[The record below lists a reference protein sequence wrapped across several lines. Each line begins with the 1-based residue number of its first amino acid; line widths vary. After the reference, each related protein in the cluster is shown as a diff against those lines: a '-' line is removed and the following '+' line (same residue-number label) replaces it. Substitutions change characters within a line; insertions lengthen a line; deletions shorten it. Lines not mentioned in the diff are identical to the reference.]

1 MLAGKGRVLKA
12 ACGSVAAALAIIL
25 GGCATRAQ
33 QADSVAAHAGMS
45 RTVLEGSRFHHV
57 SYERIVPGA
66 PAGDF
71 PAGDSLAGRS
81 VALVPAGD
89 SLANRSVAGRSVAR
103 LFIFVDGD
111 GRPWV
116 RGGRATATDPTS
128 RHPLLLD
135 LAAQTQTGSVLYLG
149 RPCYLGLARTIEC
162 QPSDWTSARYS
173 TQIVESLAA
182 AANRFVSE
190 HDIQEV
196 ILIGH
201 SGGGTLAVLMA
212 PQVEHLRAVVTIA
225 GNLDVSG
232 WSAFHAYLPL
242 AGSLDP
248 AAGLQ
253 LPKGVTEIHL
263 VGGVDRNVPP
273 QLMQR
278 YLAGHPG
285 ALVWTYPT
293 FNHECCWRE
302 AWPEVLPRL
311 MDAIVLDRG
320 ASGPVQEGS
329 M

>member
-1 MLAGKGRVLKA
+1 MLCHGP
-12 ACGSVAAALAIIL
+12 SVAAALAIIL
-25 GGCATRAQ
+25 CGCATEAQ
-33 QADSVAAHAGMS
+33 QPDLVAARAGMS

-57 SYERIVPGA
+57 SYDRIVPGA
-66 PAGDF
+66 P
-71 PAGDSLAGRS
+71 
-81 VALVPAGD
+81 
-89 SLANRSVAGRSVAR
+89 

-116 RGGRATATDPTS
+116 RGGRAVAADPTS

-135 LAAQTQTGSVLYLG
+135 LAAQTHNASVLYLG
-149 RPCYLGLARTIEC
+149 RPCYLGLARTSEC

-173 TQIVESLAA
+173 TQVVQSLAE

-190 HDIQEV
+190 HDIREV
-196 ILIGH
+196 VLIGH

-212 PQVEHLRAVVTIA
+212 PQVQHLRAVVTIA
-225 GNLDVSG
+225 GNLDVSA

-248 AAGLQ
+248 ATGRA

-263 VGGVDRNVPP
+263 VGGADRNVPP

-278 YLAGHPG
+278 YLAGHPA

-311 MDAIVLDRG
+311 MDA
-320 ASGPVQEGS
+320 

>member
-1 MLAGKGRVLKA
+1 MSLLAGNDRVLKA
-12 ACGSVAAALAIIL
+12 ACGSVAAALAIFL
-25 GGCATRAQ
+25 CGCATRAQ
-33 QADSVAAHAGMS
+33 QADSVAARAGMS
-45 RTVLEGSRFHHV
+45 RTVLEGSRFHHI

-66 PAGDF
+66 
-71 PAGDSLAGRS
+71 
-81 VALVPAGD
+81 
-89 SLANRSVAGRSVAR
+89 R
-103 LFIFVDGD
+103 LFVFVDGD

-116 RGGRATATDPTS
+116 RGGRAIATDPTS

-135 LAAQTQTGSVLYLG
+135 LAAQTRTGSVLYLG
-149 RPCYLGLARTIEC
+149 RPCYLGLARTPEC

-173 TQIVESLAA
+173 TQIVQSLAA

-196 ILIGH
+196 LLIGH

-248 AAGLQ
+248 AGGWA
-253 LPKGVTEIHL
+253 LPKGVMEIHL
-263 VGGVDRNVPP
+263 VGGADRNVPP

-285 ALVWTYPT
+285 ALVWTYST

-302 AWPEVLPRL
+302 AWPAVLPRL
-311 MDAIVLDRG
+311 MDAVWRPE
-320 ASGPVQEGS
+320 S
-329 M
+329 

>member
-1 MLAGKGRVLKA
+1 MPQA
-12 ACGSVAAALAIIL
+12 AFSSLVAAALTVIL
-25 GGCATRAQ
+25 CGCATREQ
-33 QADSVAAHAGMS
+33 QADSVAARAGMS
-45 RTVLEGSRFHHV
+45 RTVLEGARFHHV

-66 PAGDF
+66 
-71 PAGDSLAGRS
+71 
-81 VALVPAGD
+81 V
-89 SLANRSVAGRSVAR
+89 

-116 RGGRATATDPTS
+116 RGGRAMATDPTS

-135 LAAQTQTGSVLYLG
+135 LAAQTRTGSTLYLG
-149 RPCYLGLARTIEC
+149 RPCYLGLARMPEC

-173 TQIVESLAA
+173 TQVVQSLAA

-190 HDIQEV
+190 HAIQEV
-196 ILIGH
+196 VLIGH

-212 PQVEHLRAVVTIA
+212 PQVEHLRAVITIA
-225 GNLDVSG
+225 GNLDVSA

-248 AAGLQ
+248 AAGRA
-253 LPKGVTEIHL
+253 LPTGVTEIHL
-263 VGGVDRNVPP
+263 VGGADRNVPP

-278 YLAGHPG
+278 YLAVHPG

-311 MDAIVLDRG
+311 MDAVG
-320 ASGPVQEGS
+320 EGS